1 MPRRTRNGEYAMK
14 EHALEY
20 ARQGFAVF
28 PVQSPADAQRLR
40 AELAKADLDED
51 ERGKREKKI
60 GEKKPFP
67 GTRGVHEATT
77 DEAKIKKRWT
87 EWPEANIAWCP
98 AMSLGGTVAVDLDV
112 DKGDGEG
119 GYSHEDLDALK
130 LPRTGMA
137 IRTPSGGLHLV
148 YALKE
153 GELLPPSTSKVGQ
166 KIDIRC
172 KGSYGLLPPSKG
184 PDGTEYTWKSRGDP
198 AFRSDAL
205 VEAAGKARERDPK
218 AEVWLIE
225 QDLPEH
231 DADYSEWLKGKA
243 ETGTCGVDGNHTLAK
258 TGAMGHSFGLSEEL
272 TVERML
278 EHWNPRC
285 EPPWSEEELRRHAGS
300 GWRSATSPPGN
311 LTKAYKKAERAAFF
325 SEVKGDQAG
334 KSAEV
339 APLPLE
345 TWDRTEPPP
354 RKWLVEDW
362 IPAGRLGSLYGKG
375 GLGKSLLALQIAAAV
390 MHGGKPVATQR
401 LSDREQRL
409 SDKDRAEASGIAKTL
424 QGGQRV
430 LWLSW
435 EDETDEFKRRWR
447 QAYRAEAITEEY
459 PDPAW
464 LGLVDMRKI
473 GGALWGPDGAG
484 GFNWTETGR
493 RFLSMLEGY
502 ALAVIDPLAAAFM
515 SSEIDRSQVRAFAS
529 ALDRQAEESGCA
541 VLIVGHPPKE
551 EERSGK
557 SGYSGSTDWRNAV
570 RYMMLME
577 TSDETGIQVHDDG
590 KERKAGALRLRLD
603 KASYAREDRH
613 VWLERHY
620 VKGPPTELA
629 WRITSAKD
637 AAKAY
642 NPDKIIPECGS
653 GTANGQGGSRKKLP
667 LSARSDDP

>member
-1 MPRRTRNGEYAMK
+1 MK
-14 EHALEY
+14 EAALEY
-20 ARQGFAVF
+20 ARQGYVIF
-28 PVQSPADAQRLR
+28 PVHSATTIEERIERKIATGKLDPADADERR
-40 AELAKADLDED
+40 GKLAKVPLVKGWHNLDTPD
-51 ERGKREKKI
+51 PAQVDKWWTQWPDAKI
-60 GEKKPFP
+60 GMSP
-67 GTRGVHEATT
+67 G
-77 DEAKIKKRWT
+77 
-87 EWPEANIAWCP
+87 ANK
-98 AMSLGGTVAVDLDV
+98 MAVLDLDV
-112 DKGDGEG
+112 DADKGFTYCRERLDRLNLPDTCLVVTTPRGGEHR
-119 GYSHEDLDALK
+119 Y
-130 LPRTGMA
+130 
-137 IRTPSGGLHLV
+137 
-148 YALKE
+148 YALPEGVKVKSCNNFMGTKE
-153 GELLPPSTSKVGQ
+153 DPSHIDLKSTGGFVLLPPSLGKGGNGAYRGNVIEGSKDLPLVS
-166 KIDIRC
+166 KE
-172 KGSYGLLPPSKG
+172 LLEIAERTRDK
-184 PDGTEYTWKSRGDP
+184 
-198 AFRSDAL
+198 DA
-205 VEAAGKARERDPK
+205 PK
-218 AEVWLIE
+218 AEWLIE
-225 QDLPEH
+225 PDLPES
-231 DADYSEWLKGKA
+231 DADSIEWLSKKA
-243 ETGTCGVDGNHTLAK
+243 RHGTSGVDGNSTLAA
-258 TGAMGHSFGLSEEL
+258 TGAAMLSWGISRDRAMEL
-272 TVERML
+272 ML
-278 EHWNPRC
+278 EHWNPLLD
-285 EPPWSEEELRRHAGS
+285 EPWSEEELRLHGGS
-300 GWRSATSPPGN
+300 GYDSAVRNGGVPGEW
-311 LTKAYKKAERAAFF
+311 TKAYKRAEKASMF
-325 SEVKGDQAG
+325 SKVEGDQAG
-334 KSAEV
+334 KPAEV

-390 MHGGKPVATQR
+390 MHGGKPVATR
-401 LSDREQRL
+401 DP

-447 QAYRAEAITEEY
+447 QAYHAKAITEEY

-484 GFNWTETGR
+484 GFNWTETGK

-570 RYMMLME
+570 RYMMLLE

-620 VKGPPTELA
+620 VKGPPTQLA
-629 WRITSAKD
+629 WRITSAKN

-653 GTANGQGGSRKKLP
+653 GTASGQGGSRKKLP

>member
-1 MPRRTRNGEYAMK
+1 MK
-14 EHALEY
+14 EAALEY

-311 LTKAYKKAERAAFF
+311 LTKAYKRAEKAARF
-325 SEVKGDQAG
+325 SKVEGGREA
-334 KSAEV
+334 KSAER
-339 APLPLE
+339 PRFRLYTPREGLSFKGP
-345 TWDRTEPPP
+345 TWKLKE
-354 RKWLVEDW
+354 
-362 IPAGRLGSLYGKG
+362 
-375 GLGKSLLALQIAAAV
+375 
-390 MHGGKPVATQR
+390 
-401 LSDREQRL
+401 
-409 SDKDRAEASGIAKTL
+409 
-424 QGGQRV
+424 V
-430 LWLSW
+430 L
-435 EDETDEFKRRWR
+435 
-447 QAYRAEAITEEY
+447 
-459 PDPAW
+459 
-464 LGLVDMRKI
+464 
-473 GGALWGPDGAG
+473 PDGAYTLLHAPKNSFKSFVAMNMALVLGNPEAAG
-484 GFNWTETGR
+484 GDNPWKPEDVANPGPVLYVLGEGARGMPSRMEAWRLTYLCKQKEEGPDLANVHLTDP
-493 RFLSMLEGY
+493 MPTVLEGLDRWFEDTVNKMPEPPSLVILDTLSY
-502 ALAVIDPLAAAFM
+502 ALAGLNDNEAQAGNAFVALLNRMKSVTEDTSVLVLHHPTKDNKGNPRGSGVI
-515 SSEIDRSQVRAFAS
+515 
-529 ALDRQAEESGCA
+529 
-541 VLIVGHPPKE
+541 
-551 EERSGK
+551 
-557 SGYSGSTDWRNAV
+557 
-570 RYMMLME
+570 
-577 TSDETGIQVHDDG
+577 
-590 KERKAGALRLRLD
+590 
-603 KASYAREDRH
+603 
-613 VWLERHY
+613 
-620 VKGPPTELA
+620 
-629 WRITSAKD
+629 KD
-637 AAKAY
+637 AADVVLAIGVEDP
-642 NPDKIIPECGS
+642 NPKRPRVI
-653 GTANGQGGSRKKLP
+653 
-667 LSARSDDP
+667 LSATHSRDGPTHTPFGHEFPLGKFSFSETPIPVPYRWEIPQGDRNRIMFEAQGAGSEGTEADTSMNGLLR